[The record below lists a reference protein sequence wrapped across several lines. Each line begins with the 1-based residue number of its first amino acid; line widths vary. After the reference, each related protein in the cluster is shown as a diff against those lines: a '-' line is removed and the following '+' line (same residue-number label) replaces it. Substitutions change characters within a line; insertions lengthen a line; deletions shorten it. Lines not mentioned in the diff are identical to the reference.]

1 MAQLTSD
8 PDFIDINI
16 STSIDLQSNLTD
28 YVDLILD
35 FPDECAVAAI
45 YRHTNNHSDPTTSK
59 INFFKELNSGA
70 LKIKDNP
77 DGVKKR
83 DVDTKQLINKN
94 YRDQLPSGVHL
105 KTSNNNKYGTP
116 KLIGTDTVET
126 YSESTSRKWVV
137 SSGDGTNSQAVGK
150 WEIGSQ
156 RKESKH
162 SVTPILDI
170 QKSPPELQQQFGLKD
185 MTAWYKMW
193 WMEKFYTAH
202 EIIKSDLI
210 ELLGGEN
217 EYFVKFSESVGQ
229 LKNLTDT
236 YDSDTLPTWDTQ
248 VTAYGEQY
256 SIPNTI
262 PGVARYCLQPEQLAF
277 SSQLSKHTNKIFRSN
292 ITNMMEDA
300 SKDELITGVM
310 PGFSVISHGNNIV
323 TDSMHY
329 TRMSQNV
336 EVIHDVLR
344 EHLKGLYDVLELLS
358 NRENFKVVGKP
369 KQIHIKVESFTCAV
383 DLLKNRIK
391 SFDLT
396 ENEVTNTRYG
406 KRVVYNNTTTNA
418 QKLAVPGVKES

>member
-59 INFFKELNSGA
+59 INFFKELNTGS

-83 DVDTKQLINKN
+83 DIDTKQLVNKN
-94 YRDQLPSGVHL
+94 YRDQLPPGVNL
-105 KTSNNNKYGTP
+105 KTSNNNKYDTP
-116 KLIGTDTVET
+116 KLVGDDTVET
-126 YSESTSRKWVV
+126 YSESITRNWVATTED
-137 SSGDGTNSQAVGK
+137 STNSQAVGK
-150 WEIGSQ
+150 WEIKPE

-162 SVTPILDI
+162 KVTPILDI
-170 QKSPPELQQQFGLKD
+170 QKTPPELKQQFGLKD
-185 MTAWYKMW
+185 MTALYKMW
-193 WMEKFYTAH
+193 WLEKFYTAH
-202 EIIKSDLI
+202 DVIKSDLI
-210 ELLGGEN
+210 SLLGEQN

-229 LKNLTDT
+229 LKNLADT

-248 VTAYGEQY
+248 VTAYGKQY
-256 SIPNTI
+256 STPSTL

-277 SSQLSKHTNKIFRSN
+277 ASQLSKHTNKMFRSN
-292 ITNMMEDA
+292 IANMMEDA
-300 SKDELITGVM
+300 SRDDLITGVM
-310 PGFSVISHGNNIV
+310 PGFSVMSHGNNLV

-336 EVIHDVLR
+336 EAIHDVLR
-344 EHLKGLYDVLELLS
+344 EHLKGLYDVLDLLS

-369 KQIHIKVESFTCAV
+369 KQIHIKIENFTCAV

-406 KRVVYNNTTTNA
+406 KRVVYNNITTNA
-418 QKLAVPGVKES
+418 QRLASPGIKES